1 MGNYQIPKEKVEV
14 TMTLQSGTPMDG
26 FVFLVRDATGKVN
39 LAEMLNEDEE
49 PFFPFEHE
57 DGGVSLISKKMV
69 VYLKDDQA
77 QPPETDLLPPPVEI
91 TAFFANGDDLTG
103 LIYSDM
109 PHDTLRAS
117 DYVNRKERFLV
128 MYQGNQQV
136 IFNRDQIL
144 YIND

>member
-1 MGNYQIPKEKVEV
+1 MGSYQIHKEKVEV
-14 TMTLQSGTPMDG
+14 TMTLQSGPPLDG
-26 FVFLVRDATGKVN
+26 FVFLVRDAIGN
-39 LAEMLNEDEE
+39 LDLANMLNDTDE
-49 PFFPFEHE
+49 PFFPFEHS
-57 DGGVSLISKKMV
+57 DGGVSLIAKNKI
-69 VYLKDDQA
+69 VYVKDDQA
-77 QPPETDLLPPPVEI
+77 GLPETDLLPPPVEI
-91 TAFFANGDDLTG
+91 TVFFTNDEDITG

-117 DYVNRKERFLV
+117 DYVNRREHFMI